1 MTAFAVLSVGV
12 RGEVKFLFANADE
25 LDVAHLKEAADMGSC
40 GGDKICIAAARTGHG
55 LPRRDGQ
62 AQPALISLRQI
73 GQIGGIGSANDDR
86 DQSRRIHH
94 DRQGSPDRSSKNALS
109 AQLPV
114 AGGSGWAWRKAASG
128 PAAEWLG
135 WRGPIPPGQPICGIL
150 FQEAAQFG
158 ELRDQPRGRIV
169 LDVKRRKDLQV
180 KYPNIQTRISEY
192 FCHCTLSWPSLG
204 SWKPRRPMPGAD
216 RSYAKVSVMAE

>member
-86 DQSRRIHH
+86 AQSRRIHQ
-94 DRQGSPDRSSKNALS
+94 DSQGSPDRSSKNALS

-114 AGGSGWAWRKAASG
+114 GRRQWVGLAQSRKAVPQRSG
-128 PAAEWLG
+128 LG
-135 WRGPIPPGQPICGIL
+135 GAVQFRLDSQFDDIL
-150 FQEAAQFG
+150 FREARNLANFATS
-158 ELRDQPRGRIV
+158 RAV
-169 LDVKRRKDLQV
+169 V
-180 KYPNIQTRISEY
+180 S
-192 FCHCTLSWPSLG
+192 SLT
-204 SWKPRRPMPGAD
+204 
-216 RSYAKVSVMAE
+216 